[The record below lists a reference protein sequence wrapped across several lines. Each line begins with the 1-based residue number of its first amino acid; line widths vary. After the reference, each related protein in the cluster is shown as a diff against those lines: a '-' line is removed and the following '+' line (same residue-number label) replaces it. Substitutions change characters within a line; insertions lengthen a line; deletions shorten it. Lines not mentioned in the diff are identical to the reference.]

1 MAKKR
6 IRTRSKSNKRRPY
19 KKRTQKKRKKS
30 TKRGGAADDPFPEQG
45 QGRPR
50 PRERTLTPHK
60 KAKPPPIPSNIKGKK
75 KISSFSFPEERVVE
89 PEPHEEGEG
98 LTRTTTVRREDIPPI
113 NQVEWGS
120 LDSEKKELAESLGW
134 VDMKDNDLL
143 ILGPMPYSQWGS
155 LESEYKDK
163 VIELGYDKESWDE
176 IGEGRRKRQ
185 REDIPPINQ
194 VEWGSLDSEKK
205 ELAES
210 LGWVDMK
217 DNDLLIKG
225 PKSYYEWRSLD
236 YHDQDKAI
244 TLGYNEKSWNEIGE
258 RRLSEQFPERGDQPF
273 RRTDSDVTVGEG
285 ELQRE
290 TTPVLPGNTEEVE
303 RLIRNLISLLREE
316 YKKYV
321 DKYYSNENKTPEEKK
336 QDYMDFLDEYYDII
350 LNKEEDLIR
359 LLQ

>member
-98 LTRTTTVRREDIPPI
+98 LTRTTTVR
-113 NQVEWGS
+113 
-120 LDSEKKELAESLGW
+120 
-134 VDMKDNDLL
+134 
-143 ILGPMPYSQWGS
+143 
-155 LESEYKDK
+155 
-163 VIELGYDKESWDE
+163 
-176 IGEGRRKRQ
+176 